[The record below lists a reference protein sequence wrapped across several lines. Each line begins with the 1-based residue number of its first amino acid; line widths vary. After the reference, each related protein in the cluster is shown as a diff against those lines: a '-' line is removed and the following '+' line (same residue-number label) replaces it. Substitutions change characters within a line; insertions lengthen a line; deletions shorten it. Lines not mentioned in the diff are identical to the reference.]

1 MIMKTVIVKDIT
13 LKSAQAAALTFREK
27 AAVAKIIDSLGADA
41 IELPMTSGSK
51 EEAVVAQ
58 TIASSVQNASVCI
71 PVGLDAESLETAWNC
86 IKNAAHPCLQ
96 IEIPTS
102 TVGMEYIHHM
112 KAPKMLSVAEKM
124 IGLAKEKCECV
135 ELVALDA
142 SRAER
147 DFMIA
152 LCKTAKEAGAQSV
165 TVCDDAGIYFPE
177 DFAELITAIKAECDI
192 KVFVTPS
199 NDIGMAPAC
208 AVAAVNA
215 GADGVKTSAVGS
227 RLTMD
232 SFAQIVKI
240 KGEENG
246 VGINIDLTRCHH
258 EAANLRAIFESAKN
272 DTASTQML
280 SANELTLSSS
290 ASYPEICEAAD
301 TLGYDLSDEDKG
313 RVFEEFQRLARK
325 RKEITAKEF
334 EAVIASSAMQAPSTY
349 HLESYV
355 ANCGNIISAMSNI
368 TLIKN
373 GEKLSG
379 VATGDGPIDAS
390 FKAIEQIIGHRY
402 ELDDFKITAV
412 TQGKE
417 AVGEAIVKLRANGK
431 LYSGNG
437 ISTDIIGA
445 SIRAYVNALNKIVYN
460 EN

>member
-1 MIMKTVIVKDIT
+1 MKTIIVKDIT

-58 TIASSVQNASVCI
+58 TIASSVVNASVCI
-71 PVGLDAESLETAWNC
+71 PTGLDAEALENAWNC
-86 IKNAAHPCLQ
+86 VKNAAKPCLQ
-96 IEIPTS
+96 IEVPTS

-112 KAPKMLSVAEKM
+112 KAPKMISAVEKM
-124 IGLAKEKCECV
+124 IGLAKEKCESV

-142 SRAER
+142 SRAEL

-152 LCKTAKEAGAQSV
+152 LCKTAKEAGAESV
-165 TVCDDAGIYFPE
+165 TLCDDAGIYFPE
-177 DFAELITAIKAECDI
+177 DFANLVSNIKSECDI
-192 KVFVTPS
+192 NVFVMPS

-208 AVAAVNA
+208 AVAAIGA
-215 GADGVKTSAVGS
+215 GADGVKTSACAS
-227 RLTMD
+227 RLGMD
-232 SFAQIVKI
+232 SFAQIIKI
-240 KGEENG
+240 KGDEMG
-246 VGINIDLTRCHH
+246 VGVNVDLTRCHH
-258 EAANLRAIFESAKN
+258 EAKELRNIFESAKSEI
-272 DTASTQML
+272 ASTQML
-280 SANELTLSSS
+280 NANELSLPS
-290 ASYPEICEAAD
+290 AATYPEICEAAD
-301 TLGYDLSDEDKG
+301 MLGYDLSDEDKG
-313 RVFEEFQRLARK
+313 RVYEEFQRLART

-334 EAVIASSAMQAPSTY
+334 EAIIASSAMQAPSTY

-355 ANCGNIISAMSNI
+355 ANCGNIIPAMSNI
-368 TLIKN
+368 TLVKN

-379 VATGDGPIDAS
+379 VATGEGPIDAS
-390 FKAIEQIIGHRY
+390 FKAIEQIIGHHY

-445 SIRAYVNALNKIVYN
+445 SIRAYVNALNKIVYS

>member
-1 MIMKTVIVKDIT
+1 MKTVSVYDIT
-13 LKSAQAAALTFREK
+13 LKSAQASALTFREK
-27 AAVAKIIDSLGADA
+27 AAVAKMMDSLGTDA
-41 IELPMTSGSK
+41 IELPAPSGSR

-58 TIASSVQNASVCI
+58 TIATSIKNASVCI
-71 PVGLDAESLETAWNC
+71 PVGLDASSLENAWNC
-86 IKNAAHPCLQ
+86 VKNAVHPCLQ

-112 KAPKMLSVAEKM
+112 KAPKMLLAAENM
-124 IGLAKEKCECV
+124 IKLAKEKCDHV

-147 DFMIA
+147 DFIIA
-152 LCKTAKEAGAQSV
+152 LCKTAKEAGAESV

-177 DFAELITAIKAECDI
+177 DFADLIRAIKSECDI
-192 KVFVTPS
+192 KISIVPS

-215 GADGVKTSAVGS
+215 GADGVKTSVVGS
-227 RLTMD
+227 RLAMD

-240 KGEENG
+240 KGVENG
-246 VGINIDLTRCHH
+246 VGINVDLTRCNHDM
-258 EAANLRAIFESAKN
+258 ASLRSIFDSAKS
-272 DTASTQML
+272 DKASTEMLNAGEFTL
-280 SANELTLSSS
+280 SATS
-290 ASYPEICEAAD
+290 SYPEICEAAYN
-301 TLGYDLSDEDKG
+301 LGYDLSDEDKG
-313 RVFEEFQRLARK
+313 RVYEEFQRLARQ
-325 RKEITAKEF
+325 RKEISAKEF

-355 ANCGNIISAMSNI
+355 ANCGNIIPAMSNI
-368 TLIKN
+368 TLVKN

-379 VATGDGPIDAS
+379 VATGEGPIDAS
-390 FKAIEQIIGHRY
+390 FKAIETIIGHHY

-445 SIRAYVNALNKIVYN
+445 SIRAYVNALNKIVYS